1 MQLDQSAV
9 SDTIKRLRRAEG
21 QLRGIIGMLED
32 GRDCTD
38 VITQLAAV
46 SRALDRAGFKLIATY
61 AARVTLLVRGRSL
74 ADSMSKYL
82 LRAIQSAPNIAVRYN
97 VEVVGA
103 AGHGRLERLT
113 LKDRES
119 GEAETVPAVA
129 LFVLVGSEP
138 HTHWLPDD
146 VERDQW
152 GFVVTGTDLLR
163 GERPSQGWP
172 LQRLRLLLES
182 SQPECSRSATS
193 AIGR

>member
-1 MQLDQSAV
+1 MTDSA
-9 SDTIKRLRRAEG
+9 G
-21 QLRGIIGMLED
+21 Q
-32 GRDCTD
+32 
-38 VITQLAAV
+38 AAV
-46 SRALDRAGFKLIATY
+46 HIATY

-129 LFVLVGSEP
+129 LLVLVGAEP
-138 HTHWLPDD
+138 HYALAARRCRTRP
-146 VERDQW
+146 V
-152 GFVVTGTDLLR
+152 GVR
-163 GERPSQGWP
+163 GHRYGSAARRATFPGLAAAAPSP
-172 LQRLRLLLES
+172 A
-182 SQPECSRSATS
+182 P
-193 AIGR
+193 

>member
-1 MQLDQSAV
+1 MTDSA
-9 SDTIKRLRRAEG
+9 G
-21 QLRGIIGMLED
+21 Q
-32 GRDCTD
+32 
-38 VITQLAAV
+38 AAV
-46 SRALDRAGFKLIATY
+46 HIATY

>member
-1 MQLDQSAV
+1 MTDSA
-9 SDTIKRLRRAEG
+9 G
-21 QLRGIIGMLED
+21 Q
-32 GRDCTD
+32 
-38 VITQLAAV
+38 AAV
-46 SRALDRAGFKLIATY
+46 HIATY

-103 AGHGRLERLT
+103 
-113 LKDRES
+113 
-119 GEAETVPAVA
+119 
-129 LFVLVGSEP
+129 EP

>member
-1 MQLDQSAV
+1 MTDSA
-9 SDTIKRLRRAEG
+9 G
-21 QLRGIIGMLED
+21 Q
-32 GRDCTD
+32 
-38 VITQLAAV
+38 AAV
-46 SRALDRAGFKLIATY
+46 HIATY

-113 LKDRES
+113 LKDREA
-119 GEAETVPAVA
+119 GEPETQ
-129 LFVLVGSEP
+129 
-138 HTHWLPDD
+138 WLPDD

-163 GERPSQGWP
+163 GERPAQGWP